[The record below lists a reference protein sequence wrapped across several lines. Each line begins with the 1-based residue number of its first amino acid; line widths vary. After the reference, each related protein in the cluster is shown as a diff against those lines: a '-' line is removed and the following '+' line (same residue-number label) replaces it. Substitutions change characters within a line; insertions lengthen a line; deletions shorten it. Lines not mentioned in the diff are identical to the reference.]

1 MDEMIEK
8 LVLKLE
14 RSKND
19 VQAFFESI
27 DEKNWD
33 RIVYPTDSSD
43 PWQIQ
48 DIFSHLII
56 SEESF
61 LVLFNQMCAAREI
74 IQNTINID
82 QFNAEHQ
89 KQFDSISKEEVI
101 NRFLVGRQNMIQFVM
116 KISQKEL
123 SIIGDHPAL
132 GISKLE
138 DMIKLIPIHDQMHMK
153 DIKKIL
159 TSE

>member
-61 LVLFNQMCAAREI
+61 LVLFNQMCAGHEI

-123 SIIGDHPAL
+123 SIVGDHPAL

>member
-1 MDEMIEK
+1 MDVIIEK

-14 RSKND
+14 RSKSD
-19 VQAFFESI
+19 IYAFFESI

-33 RIVYPTDSSD
+33 RIVYSTESSE
-43 PWQIQ
+43 PWQIHN
-48 DIFSHLII
+48 IFSHLII

-61 LVLFNQMCAAREI
+61 LVLFNQMCAGREI

-89 KQFDSISKEEVI
+89 KQFVSISKKELI
-101 NRFLVGRQNMIQFVM
+101 GRFLDNRQNMIQFVM

-123 SIIGDHPAL
+123 SIMGDHPAL

>member
-33 RIVYPTDSSD
+33 RIVYPTDSSE

-61 LVLFNQMCAAREI
+61 LVLFNQMCAGREI

-101 NRFLVGRQNMIQFVM
+101 NRFLVSRQNMIQFVM

-123 SIIGDHPAL
+123 SIVGDHPAL